1 MSIYPPLTV
10 LRPPIDEHDD
20 IVMLSDA
27 WNGRTARISRVAM
40 LEYVTSKIVERTP
53 SPLAMEFESRL
64 SAMWRAD
71 NSRVDPV
78 EIARARHWLERG
90 WHGSL
95 EYYLWSRRCKYF
107 DEQDPDANLR
117 REAVARFLREDGPPQ
132 RRVPG
137 GTTVGLSAPGLPTHD
152 ATLGSLLMSRRT
164 IRGYS
169 HRPIEEGLLSSV
181 LWWTLTPVRRIR
193 NMAYLDPVDYLS
205 SFGTAFDF
213 YVAVY
218 SVDGVAT
225 GIHYYDPRQHE
236 MTQIRSGPVRD
247 TLSKAMF
254 GIPAART
261 ANFTVILCAD
271 FNQASWRYRHDR
283 ELRNLYIEAGY
294 LGQRF
299 ILTGAAY
306 GLATLVTPAIKDREV
321 ASLLSLDAVWQAPM
335 YTITMGMDPRRLAL
349 GGNR

>member
-1 MSIYPPLTV
+1 
-10 LRPPIDEHDD
+10 
-20 IVMLSDA
+20 
-27 WNGRTARISRVAM
+27 
-40 LEYVTSKIVERTP
+40 
-53 SPLAMEFESRL
+53 
-64 SAMWRAD
+64 
-71 NSRVDPV
+71 
-78 EIARARHWLERG
+78 
-90 WHGSL
+90 
-95 EYYLWSRRCKYF
+95 
-107 DEQDPDANLR
+107 
-117 REAVARFLREDGPPQ
+117 
-132 RRVPG
+132 
-137 GTTVGLSAPGLPTHD
+137 
-152 ATLGSLLMSRRT
+152 
-164 IRGYS
+164 
-169 HRPIEEGLLSSV
+169 
-181 LWWTLTPVRRIR
+181 
-193 NMAYLDPVDYLS
+193 MAYLDPVDYLS